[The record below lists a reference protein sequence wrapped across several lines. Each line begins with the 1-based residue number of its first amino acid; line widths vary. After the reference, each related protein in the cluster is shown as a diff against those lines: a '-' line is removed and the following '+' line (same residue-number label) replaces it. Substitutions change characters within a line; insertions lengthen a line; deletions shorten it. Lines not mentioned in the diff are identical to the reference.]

1 MPERRGRTGD
11 AGIADENI
19 ELAVT
24 FVQRRS
30 KPGNAVEIGQV
41 KRHQRGAAAVLAD
54 LVVELFEPALRPR
67 HRNDMRAG
75 FCQRTRRGTA
85 DAARGP
91 GNEGDTGGE
100 GKGHSSNLF
109 VV

>member
-1 MPERRGRTGD
+1 MPERRGWTGD

-24 FVQRRS
+24 LMQRRS

-54 LVVELFEPALRPR
+54 LVVELFKPALRPR

-75 FCQRTRRGTA
+75 FCQRTRRGPA
-85 DAARGP
+85 EAAPAP
-91 GNEGDTGGE
+91 GNRGDTAGE
-100 GKGHSSNLF
+100 GTG
-109 VV
+109 